1 MSNDLHRSR
10 GVEPLLL
17 SWPVELDFVWPEER
31 GKAHATA
38 PSPHRRPAR
47 LHRQIAGTDEPAA
60 RRWHEAWHSPGRLS
74 SRRALPR
81 RRSRKVTWC
90 RRLSWEGWVE
100 ETPVQDQLPV
110 VKAPTLE
117 RGRLV
122 GQKRPLLPKQVWAI
136 RARLELSGNLRDLV
150 LFNLAIDS
158 KPRGCGRVR
167 LKVAELIV
175 DERVRSVSP
184 SSRARPSGRCSSRSP
199 RTSATRSGS
208 GSRGPRGVPFGSAP
222 PVGRARPVSQ
232 DICPS
237 IWYHFL
243 IKR

>member
-1 MSNDLHRSR
+1 MIFIDLEASSLSSSR
-10 GVEPLLL
+10 GL
-17 SWPVELDFVWPEER
+17 SSWTSSGPR
-31 GKAHATA
+31 
-38 PSPHRRPAR
+38 S
-47 LHRQIAGTDEPAA
+47 AA
-60 RRWHEAWHSPGRLS
+60 RRMQPLLRPTRAPHASTVRSRELTNPQLDDGTRPALTRQASHPG
-74 SRRALPR
+74 APFPR

-100 ETPVQDQLPV
+100 EDSVQDP
-110 VKAPTLE
+110 APRRQSADTGT
-117 RGRLV
+117 RQAR
-122 GQKRPLLPKQVWAI
+122 RPEAPAVPKQVWAI

-158 KPRGCGRVR
+158 KPRGCGLVR